1 MLNQQ
6 NYLRVSVCK
15 SNVSKEK
22 NTYYA
27 RVQSEGKISEEKL
40 IEMVKTKAS
49 YIDGAVVEAVLK
61 TLTLTTVECVEKGFS
76 VDFLGLGTLKLEGRG
91 SLKVDEDRQ
100 RALDGEFKRRD
111 ESSGNAFLEKDL
123 ENAPIAEIE
132 DESKNESEAEVING
146 KLEGSYEKELLEIA
160 KKSVE
165 FRLQFTPSKEVR
177 KHIKNHVEAS
187 SVTLKVR
194 QPVIKSVEKVYGGG
208 NEKTPSIITP
218 TIIKIKGEDL
228 KLVGKKIGLYIKT
241 KTCLFPIP
249 KEAILENKPK
259 TLMFITTVPLKDDE
273 KYTVLLSTQYAM
285 MGNRQTSIVRKC
297 VKDFKFERAGKLQA
311 KKAG

>member
-1 MLNQQ
+1 
-6 NYLRVSVCK
+6 
-15 SNVSKEK
+15 
-22 NTYYA
+22 
-27 RVQSEGKISEEKL
+27 
-40 IEMVKTKAS
+40 
-49 YIDGAVVEAVLK
+49 EAVLK
-61 TLTLTTVECVEKGFS
+61 TLSLTTVECVEKGFS

-111 ESSGNAFLEKDL
+111 ENLSSAFLEKDL

-132 DESKNESEAEVING
+132 DDVEDDIKEERGEVING

-165 FRLQFTPSKEVR
+165 FRLQFTPSKELR

-208 NEKTPSIITP
+208 SEKTPS
-218 TIIKIKGEDL
+218 IIKIKGEDL

-241 KTCLFPIP
+241 KTSLFPIP

-259 TLMFITTVPLKDDE
+259 TLMFITSAPLKDDE

-297 VKDFKFERAGKLQA
+297 VKDFKFESIG
-311 KKAG
+311 KAG

>member
-40 IEMVKTKAS
+40 IEMVKAKAA

-91 SLKVDEDRQ
+91 SLKVGEDRQ

-123 ENAPIAEIE
+123 ESASIAEA
-132 DESKNESEAEVING
+132 KNESEDGSEAEVING

-208 NEKTPSIITP
+208 SEKTPS
-218 TIIKIKGEDL
+218 IIKIKGEDL

-241 KTCLFPIP
+241 KTSLFPIP

-285 MGNRQTSIVRKC
+285 MGNRQTSIVRRC
-297 VKDFKFERAGKLQA
+297 VKDFSFASIGKTA
-311 KKAG
+311 